1 MLGDPT
7 GRLLRLDVWFGAEL
21 PCEGET
27 PSRDVLMLP
36 CDVLSRALCAICL
49 GVAASLSMTEGNER
63 RGTSI
68 GWCVRI
74 VVPYSKVVQRI
85 VKG

>member
-1 MLGDPT
+1 ME
-7 GRLLRLDVWFGAEL
+7 WF
-21 PCEGET
+21 
-27 PSRDVLMLP
+27 
-36 CDVLSRALCAICL
+36 
-49 GVAASLSMTEGNER
+49 MTKDNER

-74 VVPYSKVVQRI
+74 VVPYSKVVQKI